1 MTNTKKACWWALAFL
16 FLAAH
21 AVAKTCEWTAQT
33 GNWSDSANWA
43 DGALP
48 EAGDGVA
55 LAGSGGNI
63 LLEGATTVAL
73 SAISNMAAGSG
84 WTFTNGTVNLAA
96 GTVVMDNVGTL
107 QFRAQLA
114 ASDTTTFVKR
124 GGGTLNLYATNTA
137 LNCAFA
143 LEDGRLQILDDLS
156 LGPVPETLRADA
168 ITLRGGALFPH
179 EFQSSEV
186 ILAPTRGVTVDGL
199 GYFSPRSINKLVI
212 SSPVTGSGDVCIL
225 QQSGTVRFDAVNTYT
240 GETVL
245 GNETHAFK
253 FGNVADFVVGVDGA
267 LPSTTRLR
275 SVVTGASLSLDGT
288 TQRIAGLDGGK
299 GLAVNGPGTLRFGAA
314 EDGALTLT
322 NVSLAADATL
332 AYAGAGTLDAMLSSA
347 AAGTTFRLD
356 SGTLALNAPS
366 ALGAA
371 MLSLCDGA
379 TLAVGTGTVPNPLVL
394 DGAASVSA
402 SEPVRFAGGVS
413 GGTTLTLSG
422 DQAYTFGTADGLLR
436 PLDATL
442 APQGSSTVTLD
453 GWLATT
459 QDVSAFAKTAD
470 CVIFTTLTPGDQNVG
485 PGESIGITSPSQTG
499 TGAES
504 IAVAGGTVTFSA
516 ADTLTAAYA
525 ITVSDNG
532 VLAFG
537 GLGTNDFSDA
547 TLTGSGTVR
556 LVNGTTV
563 LQGALSTFAI
573 SGEGGDLYVPEG
585 ETLTIADASGAISKS
600 GLGTLVFAGTSSNSC
615 TLVVKEGTVRLAASD
630 VAVNGV
636 VVEEGA
642 TLVLDGDE
650 QIANRAHVT
659 VRGTFDLNGHTETV
673 LNFGNAPTSGGLIS
687 SRRDSSAAA
696 IVNTSA
702 DAAHLNTADENA
714 FFGRVTESP
723 GAITIRAGGNM
734 TMFAGPAGT
743 VGPSKIETG
752 GAGRSLSYT
761 RWSQFCFYFHAP
773 RGDGQT
779 FALSEI
785 QLTYKGVPIP
795 LSSIY
800 SESITGN
807 SLLSKSHP
815 YAHLVDGFSSTYWE
829 ADAGTNVYVIIY
841 VRDYQRVDGYRFA
854 ASGSTLRTPKSW
866 DVYAF
871 RAAPIGWMRLDSR
884 RDERAIGAQDGSSWT
899 SNFGSNLSTNY
910 LFRTSEFIGEP
921 ITADTAFELTGSTTT
936 AEPGMRIS
944 SLEPFFAGKVSGFRN
959 IRLEDGSAF
968 APADLTEWT
977 GNFIFQGVGS
987 RDRMCRILLSS
998 ERGGPAEQVVRY
1010 TATNANVSVENV
1022 GTQPVSVLL
1031 DDDSPDTPLYGRL
1044 ADGNGPLGLVKRG
1057 SGTRTVETQD
1067 AAYTGPTVVHAGTLQ
1082 VAGPLASGASVTAHY
1097 LRIVP
1102 TQVKGGVG
1110 WADNNMYNWGMN
1122 EFQLLDGSGN
1132 VVPWPSDKQLTADNN
1147 GAGASTFAN
1156 LVDGNITTRCIV
1168 KNVDS
1173 SRTSPVLPPVTIS
1186 SVSGFT
1192 FSGYRWYTPHQN
1204 VVDENRT
1211 PVALEIEVSDDGTN
1225 WTTVDARNV
1234 PWVADETSYANGR
1247 PGILRGPYGLFGSSS
1262 GVSPLYTIP
1271 SAFFADATARST
1283 HASALKARHFRFTPH
1298 ATWDPSSDVNAYGWQ
1313 VSEFSLY
1320 RNGER
1325 VDWPAGAKPTLRG
1338 GEMHTVNGSALSK
1351 FCDNVITGGTD
1362 NATLHRCFVRT
1373 MPSYVTVD
1381 AGEELTFDA
1390 YTFFSAAGG
1399 CNWQRIP
1406 TAWTLAVST
1415 NGTDWCDIDSRVVS
1429 PSTLS
1434 QAYYAQQGMYSV
1446 GNVYPLLDATTA
1458 RDSLGDESPVTID
1471 SGATLVIAA
1480 DYEKFGKLSGAGTLR
1495 LRPGAT
1501 AEINAIPGGAPA
1513 GSPETGGAQLVAPA
1527 AFSGTVSGAGTLV
1540 VSGVA
1545 TQAFDN
1551 ATLSGVETLEVDGG
1565 VVTGTASA
1573 SGALSVAFGG
1583 GTWFGELAAGGA
1595 LTVTGS
1601 PVIGLPTNPGEA
1613 FRKTLFTY
1621 TSIDAASATALA
1633 AATFDP
1639 SVELPKG
1646 LKPRV
1651 NVGATSCVL
1660 TVSADGTM
1668 VIFR

>member
-1 MTNTKKACWWALAFL
+1 M
-16 FLAAH
+16 
-21 AVAKTCEWTAQT
+21 
-33 GNWSDSANWA
+33 
-43 DGALP
+43 
-48 EAGDGVA
+48 
-55 LAGSGGNI
+55 
-63 LLEGATTVAL
+63 
-73 SAISNMAAGSG
+73 
-84 WTFTNGTVNLAA
+84 
-96 GTVVMDNVGTL
+96 
-107 QFRAQLA
+107 
-114 ASDTTTFVKR
+114 
-124 GGGTLNLYATNTA
+124 
-137 LNCAFA
+137 
-143 LEDGRLQILDDLS
+143 
-156 LGPVPETLRADA
+156 
-168 ITLRGGALFPH
+168 
-179 EFQSSEV
+179 
-186 ILAPTRGVTVDGL
+186 
-199 GYFSPRSINKLVI
+199 
-212 SSPVTGSGDVCIL
+212 
-225 QQSGTVRFDAVNTYT
+225 
-240 GETVL
+240 
-245 GNETHAFK
+245 
-253 FGNVADFVVGVDGA
+253 
-267 LPSTTRLR
+267 
-275 SVVTGASLSLDGT
+275 
-288 TQRIAGLDGGK
+288 
-299 GLAVNGPGTLRFGAA
+299 
-314 EDGALTLT
+314 
-322 NVSLAADATL
+322 
-332 AYAGAGTLDAMLSSA
+332 
-347 AAGTTFRLD
+347 
-356 SGTLALNAPS
+356 
-366 ALGAA
+366 
-371 MLSLCDGA
+371 
-379 TLAVGTGTVPNPLVL
+379 
-394 DGAASVSA
+394 
-402 SEPVRFAGGVS
+402 
-413 GGTTLTLSG
+413 
-422 DQAYTFGTADGLLR
+422 
-436 PLDATL
+436 
-442 APQGSSTVTLD
+442 
-453 GWLATT
+453 
-459 QDVSAFAKTAD
+459 
-470 CVIFTTLTPGDQNVG
+470 
-485 PGESIGITSPSQTG
+485 
-499 TGAES
+499 
-504 IAVAGGTVTFSA
+504 
-516 ADTLTAAYA
+516 
-525 ITVSDNG
+525 
-532 VLAFG
+532 
-537 GLGTNDFSDA
+537 
-547 TLTGSGTVR
+547 
-556 LVNGTTV
+556 
-563 LQGALSTFAI
+563 
-573 SGEGGDLYVPEG
+573 
-585 ETLTIADASGAISKS
+585 
-600 GLGTLVFAGTSSNSC
+600 
-615 TLVVKEGTVRLAASD
+615 
-630 VAVNGV
+630 
-636 VVEEGA
+636 
-642 TLVLDGDE
+642 
-650 QIANRAHVT
+650 
-659 VRGTFDLNGHTETV
+659 
-673 LNFGNAPTSGGLIS
+673 
-687 SRRDSSAAA
+687 
-696 IVNTSA
+696 
-702 DAAHLNTADENA
+702 
-714 FFGRVTESP
+714 TESP

-807 SLLSKSHP
+807 SLNSSSHP
-815 YAHLVDGFSSTYWE
+815 YAHLVDGFASTYWE
-829 ADAGTNVYVIIY
+829 ATAGTNVYVIIY

-884 RDERAIGAQDGSSWT
+884 RDERAIGAQDG
-899 SNFGSNLSTNY
+899 
-910 LFRTSEFIGEP
+910 
-921 ITADTAFELTGSTTT
+921 TT
-936 AEPGMRIS
+936 AEPGMRVS

-968 APADLTEWT
+968 APADLTDWT
-977 GNFIFQGVGS
+977 GEFIFQGVGS

-998 ERGGPAEQVVRY
+998 ERGGPAEQGVRY

-1067 AAYTGPTVVHAGTLQ
+1067 AAYTGPTVVHAGTLK
-1082 VAGPLASGASVTAHY
+1082 VAGPIASGASVTAHY

-1168 KNVDS
+1168 KNVNS
-1173 SRTSPVLPPVTIS
+1173 SKTSPVLPPVTIS
-1186 SVSGFT
+1186 SASGFT
-1192 FSGYRWYTPHQN
+1192 FSGYCWYTPHQN
-1204 VVDENRT
+1204 IVDENRT

-1234 PWVADETSYANGR
+1234 PWVADETSYANGK
-1247 PGILRGPYGLFGSSS
+1247 PGILRGPYGLFGTSS

-1271 SAFFADATARST
+1271 SAFFADTTARST
-1283 HASALKARHFRFTPH
+1283 RAPALKARHFRFTPH

-1320 RNGER
+1320 RGGER
-1325 VDWPAGAKPTLRG
+1325 VDWPAGAKPVLRG
-1338 GEMHTVNGSALSK
+1338 GEMHTHNGSALSK

-1434 QAYYAQQGMYSV
+1434 QANYAQQGMYSV

-1471 SGATLVIAA
+1471 SGATLEIAA
-1480 DYEKFGKLSGAGTLR
+1480 DYEQFGTLVGAGTLR

-1501 AEINAIPGGAPA
+1501 AEINAIPGGSRSSATVT
-1513 GSPETGGAQLVAPA
+1513 EE
-1527 AFSGTVSGAGTLV
+1527 AFSGTVAGAGTLV

-1551 ATLSGVETLEVDGG
+1551 ATLSGVETLELNGG
-1565 VVTGTASA
+1565 TVVGTASA
-1573 SGALSVAFGG
+1573 PGALSVAFGG

-1595 LTVTGS
+1595 LTVTGT
-1601 PVIGLPTNPGEA
+1601 PVFGLPTNPGAA
-1613 FRKTLFTY
+1613 FHKTLFTY
-1621 TSIDAASATALA
+1621 TSIDSASAAALA
-1633 AATFDP
+1633 SATFDP
-1639 SVELPKG
+1639 SVELPKN

-1651 NVGATSCVL
+1651 TVTGTSCVL
-1660 TVSADGTM
+1660 TVSADGTI